1 MPCRF
6 LQNRYSPLALPLGE
20 LSPQVTERGKAS
32 FLNDKIN
39 LFALSDLAAL
49 GHLSQRERQGMSAEQ
64 PAVSHCENATKERG
78 HFPAQ
83 HIQAERH
90 VRSAVCLLP
99 TIAMQKNC
107 RSYFIIKSKRQNAR
121 GEQKNTT
128 KTAESVASMYVAF
141 FVQF

>member
-1 MPCRF
+1 
-6 LQNRYSPLALPLGE
+6 
-20 LSPQVTERGKAS
+20 
-32 FLNDKIN
+32 
-39 LFALSDLAAL
+39 
-49 GHLSQRERQGMSAEQ
+49 MSAEQ

-78 HFPAQ
+78 HSPAQ

-99 TIAMQKNC
+99 TIAMQRNC

-141 FVQF
+141 LCNSDILESRATR

>member
-1 MPCRF
+1 MAQLPAA
-6 LQNRYSPLALPLGE
+6 PLALPLGE

-83 HIQAERH
+83 HIRAERH
-90 VRSAVCLLP
+90 IRSAVCLLL
-99 TIAMQKNC
+99 T
-107 RSYFIIKSKRQNAR
+107 NA
-121 GEQKNTT
+121 
-128 KTAESVASMYVAF
+128 V
-141 FVQF
+141 